1 MATTEAQLKKKI
13 LVIDDEDVIREL
25 MGEILDML
33 GFVPILCGSPV
44 EAIQLFSD
52 LHNEISL
59 VFMDMM
65 MPEISG
71 RQLYHEFVKIDANKK
86 VIVLSGYSMEHET
99 KKLMEDGIT
108 AFIQKPVSIKELSK
122 IINENIG

>member
-1 MATTEAQLKKKI
+1 MNTTTKKI

-33 GFVPILCGSPV
+33 GYEAILCGSPV
-44 EAIQLFSD
+44 EAIKLFAD
-52 LHNEISL
+52 YHKDISL

-71 RQLYHEFVKIDANKK
+71 RQLYHEFTKIDASKK

-99 KKLMEDGIT
+99 KKLIEDGVT
-108 AFIQKPVSIKELSK
+108 AYIQKPVSIKELSK
-122 IINENIG
+122 IILENIG